1 MTWPDAARGVFFVL
15 LAVLASQALAASDS
29 SPIRLKKLPP
39 VMRDVAAFPRL
50 ASGAEPPSI
59 ARINKALTQADRR
72 VRKAARDCLQAGR
85 KHAHWTRKISVP
97 MQGPRYVSLIATDD
111 YFCGG
116 AHPDSSTVALVF
128 DLDTGTLAD
137 WAELLPNLAQ
147 HTGTDTAGDGSTLG
161 TIASQKLA
169 DLYKDMAKHSG
180 SDPAC
185 ADALK
190 DTELNFILWPDAKQD
205 GLTVQPAGLPHV
217 IASCGPAMTLPVKT
231 LKTLDVNAGLLD
243 AIEAAHQGH

>member
-1 MTWPDAARGVFFVL
+1 MRRVCLVL
-15 LAVLASQALAASDS
+15 LVASVGQAYAGNDS
-29 SPIRLKKLPP
+29 GAIRLSKPKS
-39 VMRDVAAFPRL
+39 VMRDVAAFPRI
-50 ASGAEPPSI
+50 AAGAEPATI
-59 ARINKALTQADRR
+59 ARINKALTQADGR
-72 VRKAARDCLQAGR
+72 VRKAARDCRQADR
-85 KHAHWTRKISVP
+85 KHAHWTRKVSVP

-116 AHPDSSTVALVF
+116 AHPNSSTVALVF
-128 DLDTGTLAD
+128 DLDNGTLAD

-169 DLYKDMAKHSG
+169 DLYADLYKDAAKHSG

-190 DTELNFILWPDAKQD
+190 DMELNFILWPDAKQD
-205 GLTVQPAGLPHV
+205 GLTIQPSGLPHA
-217 IASCGPAMTLPVKT
+217 IAACGPAMTLPVKT

-243 AIEAAHQGH
+243 AIEAAHRQGH

>member
-1 MTWPDAARGVFFVL
+1 MNGSNVMRRLCLVL
-15 LAVLASQALAASDS
+15 LAASVGQAYAGHDLGA
-29 SPIRLKKLPP
+29 IRLSKPKP

-50 ASGAEPPSI
+50 AAGAIPATIE
-59 ARINKALTQADRR
+59 RINKALTQADGR
-72 VRKAARDCLQAGR
+72 VRKAARGCQQADR
-85 KHAHWTRKISVP
+85 KHSHWSRKISVP
-97 MQGPRYVSLIATDD
+97 MQGPHYVSLIATDD

-137 WAELLPNLAQ
+137 WAELLPELAQ

>member
-1 MTWPDAARGVFFVL
+1 MPPTIIFAAAPIPTAAPWRWCLTWTPARW
-15 LAVLASQALAASDS
+15 
-29 SPIRLKKLPP
+29 PIGQNCCR
-39 VMRDVAAFPRL
+39 
-50 ASGAEPPSI
+50 
-59 ARINKALTQADRR
+59 
-72 VRKAARDCLQAGR
+72 
-85 KHAHWTRKISVP
+85 
-97 MQGPRYVSLIATDD
+97 
-111 YFCGG
+111 
-116 AHPDSSTVALVF
+116 
-128 DLDTGTLAD
+128 
-137 WAELLPNLAQ
+137 NLAQ

>member
-1 MTWPDAARGVFFVL
+1 MNGSNAMRRLCLVL
-15 LAVLASQALAASDS
+15 LAASVGQAYAGHDS
-29 SPIRLKKLPP
+29 GAIRLSKPKS
-39 VMRDVAAFPRL
+39 VTRHVAAFPRL
-50 ASGAEPPSI
+50 AVGAEPASI
-59 ARINKALTQADRR
+59 ARINNALTQADGR
-72 VRKAARDCLQAGR
+72 VRKAARDCQQADR
-85 KHAHWTRKISVP
+85 KHANWTRKISVP
-97 MQGPRYVSLIATDD
+97 MQGPRYLSLIATDD

-116 AHPDSSTVALVF
+116 AHPDNSTVALVF
-128 DLDTGTLAD
+128 DLDTGLLAD
-137 WAELLPNLAQ
+137 WAKLLPDLAQ

-169 DLYKDMAKHSG
+169 DLYKDAAKHSG

-217 IASCGPAMTLPVKT
+217 IASCGPATTIPVKT
-231 LKTLDVNAGLLD
+231 LKTLDGNAELLD